1 MSQEDRRHEIARKK
15 VVYRMPGMDA
25 VTVRRD
31 EVFPAADG
39 EALAMDL
46 YHPPDRK
53 SDAPPPAVLF
63 VVGYRDAGSQR
74 ILGCRAKEME
84 SFIGWARLTAASGMI
99 AVTYTTGADPAAD
112 ARAALRHLRQ
122 RAGDLGIDAARI
134 GLWACSGHVP
144 NALSLLGE
152 EKESLK
158 CAALFYGYMLD
169 LDGNAAVAEGSRA
182 FGFVNP
188 GAGKSVADLPPDM
201 PLFIARAGRDE
212 MPGLNGTID
221 RFLAASLAGS
231 LPVTLVNLPDA
242 PHAFDIMD
250 DRESSREAIRQ
261 SLAFLRFHLSA
272 LDWGP

>member
-15 VVYRMPGMDA
+15 VVYRMPAMDVA
-25 VTVRRD
+25 TVRRD

-53 SDAPPPAVLF
+53 SEAPPAVLF
-63 VVGYRDAGSQR
+63 VMGYRDAGSQR

-84 SFIGWARLTAASGMI
+84 SFIGWARLTAASGMA
-99 AVTYTTGADPAAD
+99 AVAYTTGADPVAD

-158 CAALFYGYMLD
+158 CAALFYGYLLD
-169 LDGNAAVAEGSRA
+169 LDGTSAVAEGSRA

-188 GAGKSVADLPPDM
+188 GAGQSVADLPRDT

-221 RFLAASLAGS
+221 RFIAAALAGN

-242 PHAFDIMD
+242 PHAFDIVD

-272 LDWGP
+272 LD